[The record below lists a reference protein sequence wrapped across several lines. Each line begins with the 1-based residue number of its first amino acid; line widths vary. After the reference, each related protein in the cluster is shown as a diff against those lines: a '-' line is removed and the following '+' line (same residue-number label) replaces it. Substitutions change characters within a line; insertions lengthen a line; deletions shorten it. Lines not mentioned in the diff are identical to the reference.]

1 MWEKGQKRVST
12 DPEHSDGLEKS
23 VDAMDPDVEVKL
35 SLGTCQYFES
45 NNTILRTEQQ
55 LPAF

>member
-1 MWEKGQKRVST
+1 M
-12 DPEHSDGLEKS
+12 
-23 VDAMDPDVEVKL
+23 DAMDPDVEVKL
-35 SLGTCQYFES
+35 ILGTCQYFES